1 MSDNDA
7 HAPQWK
13 RLYKAAIFEL
23 DPAKSIQRIAE
34 ARSAVLDRIEEG
46 FSKASEGEASL
57 GYALHMLTTCGILQS
72 AKLASKK
79 RLGPK
84 LRSVRK
90 KEDLQPHVRVAFRRS
105 DASFGK
111 NAPRPG

>member
-46 FSKASEGEASL
+46 FSKTSEGEAFAL
-57 GYALHMLTTCGILQS
+57 GYALHMLTALRHIAEREIGEQ
-72 AKLASKK
+72 K
-79 RLGPK
+79 RTGT
-84 LRSVRK
+84 
-90 KEDLQPHVRVAFRRS
+90 
-105 DASFGK
+105 
-111 NAPRPG
+111 